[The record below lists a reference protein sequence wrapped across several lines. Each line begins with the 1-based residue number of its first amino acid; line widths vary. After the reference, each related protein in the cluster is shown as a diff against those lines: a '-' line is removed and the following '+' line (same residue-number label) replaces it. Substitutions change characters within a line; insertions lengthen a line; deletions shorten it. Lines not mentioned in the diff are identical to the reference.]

1 MASVDIMEFVT
12 NNLSYMVGILLVLV
26 VVMYLIIINLF
37 YNLNYMK
44 KRYKK
49 MMTGVDGANLER
61 MMIGCIDS
69 TKAVADEN
77 AKLWEENKAIKDLL
91 SQAMTKV
98 AIVRFRAFEDMGS
111 DLSYAVAML
120 DSHNNGVVLS
130 SIFAREDS
138 RSYAKPIVNGQSTY
152 AMTAEEQDALQQ
164 AMAK

>member
-1 MASVDIMEFVT
+1 
-12 NNLSYMVGILLVLV
+12 MVGILGILVI
-26 VVMYLIIINLF
+26 VMYLLLIHLF

-77 AKLWEENKAIKDLL
+77 AKLWEENKAIKELL
-91 SQAMTKV
+91 SNALTKV
-98 AIVRFRAFEDMGS
+98 AIVRFRSFEDMGS

-138 RSYAKPIVNGQSTY
+138 RSYAKPIVNGTSTY
-152 AMTAEEQDALQQ
+152 TMTSEEEDALRQ

>member
-1 MASVDIMEFVT
+1 MANTDIMNFII
-12 NNLSYMVGILLVLV
+12 NNLSYMVGILGILVI
-26 VVMYLIIINLF
+26 VMYLLLIHLF

-77 AKLWEENKAIKDLL
+77 AKLWKENKAIKELL
-91 SQAMTKV
+91 SKALTQV

-138 RSYAKPIVNGQSTY
+138 RSYAKPIVNGTSTY
-152 AMTAEEQDALQQ
+152 PMTSEEEDALRQ

>member
-49 MMTGVDGANLER
+49 MLTGLDGANLER
-61 MMIGCIDS
+61 MMIGCINS
-69 TKAVADEN
+69 TKMVTDEN
-77 AKLWEENKAIKDLL
+77 AKLWEENKAIKELL

-120 DSHNNGVVLS
+120 DSHNNGVVMS

-152 AMTAEEQDALQQ
+152 AMTAEEQEALQQ

>member
-1 MASVDIMEFVT
+1 MPNTDFLNFIV
-12 NNLSYMVGILLVLV
+12 NHLSYMVGILGVLV
-26 VVMYLIIINLF
+26 IIMYLLLIHLF

-77 AKLWEENKAIKDLL
+77 AKLWEENKEIKELL
-91 SQAMTKV
+91 SNALTKV
-98 AIVRFRAFEDMGS
+98 AVVRFRAFEDMGS

-120 DSHNNGVVLS
+120 DSHNNGVVMS
-130 SIFAREDS
+130 SIFARNDS
-138 RSYAKPIVNGQSTY
+138 RSYVKPIVDGTSTY
-152 AMTAEEQDALQQ
+152 SMTAEEEDALKQ